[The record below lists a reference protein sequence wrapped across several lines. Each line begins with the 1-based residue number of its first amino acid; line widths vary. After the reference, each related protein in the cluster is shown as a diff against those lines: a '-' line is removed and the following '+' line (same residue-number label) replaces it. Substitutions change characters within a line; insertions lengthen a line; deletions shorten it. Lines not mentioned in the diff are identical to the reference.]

1 MLAGKENTFKVGDSA
16 DSQTHLASSQIHK
29 FMDKS
34 DSVNFSKCLRVSFEL
49 KKIEPKNLKNNLSPM
64 PLSFN

>member
-29 FMDKS
+29 FMDKMTALIS
-34 DSVNFSKCLRVSFEL
+34 LNVCEL
-49 KKIEPKNLKNNLSPM
+49 HLN
-64 PLSFN
+64 